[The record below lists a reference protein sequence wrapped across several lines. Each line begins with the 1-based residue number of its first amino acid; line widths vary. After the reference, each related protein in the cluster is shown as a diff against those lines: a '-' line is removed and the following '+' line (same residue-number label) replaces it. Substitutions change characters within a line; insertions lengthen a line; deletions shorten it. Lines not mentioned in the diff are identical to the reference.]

1 MAANGPPARRA
12 PRGRV
17 FVPGEALPGAGRGYR
32 MTRRQ
37 AKPDYRRVEPGG
49 KVVPGGLP
57 RATWLTSRRREL
69 RDEGQID
76 LAIVLL
82 DLPYSIRMC
91 NPVTAVCFPKLT
103 STAQAGTEPDSP
115 SPSLDGATLELP
127 ASRSGL
133 RAARFP

>member
-17 FVPGEALPGAGRGYR
+17 FVPGAALPGAGRGYR

-37 AKPDYRRVEPGG
+37 AKPDYRRVE
-49 KVVPGGLP
+49 VPGGLP

-76 LAIVLL
+76 L
-82 DLPYSIRMC
+82 
-91 NPVTAVCFPKLT
+91 
-103 STAQAGTEPDSP
+103 P
-115 SPSLDGATLELP
+115 SSCWTCPTP
-127 ASRSGL
+127 
-133 RAARFP
+133 